1 MAEVGVFTLESLVN
15 GMYPSS
21 LDTFREYIQNS
32 CDAIDKARADKIL
45 AEDGGTVE
53 ITIDKDARRITIEDD
68 GTGISVLDFKSTLTN
83 IGYSDKSL
91 ETDRG
96 FRGIG
101 RLCGLAYCR
110 ELRFVSTAHGEGI
123 QSTVIFD
130 AAKLSKLFQE
140 NFYTKKKYTVKEALD
155 EIVSFDTVVADNDE
169 HFFRVELID
178 IVGTN
183 NSLLD
188 IEKVR
193 DYLSF
198 VAPVTYSPQLYYQE
212 LIYKHANE
220 LGFKITEYRIL
231 VNGEPVVKNYKTNVR
246 TYKDKDEIFGVDF
259 HDFRNDEEKLI
270 AWSWVGLSE
279 IKGVLSEDRS
289 SPDYKMRGVRLRA
302 GNIQIGNQEVFKN
315 LFKEGRGM
323 KYFIGEVHAVDKN
336 LIPNARRDYLEENPA
351 YKTLEAALIG
361 YFAELN
367 KIYRTASKIRSEY
380 TKIHAPAKA
389 MQEFQKQSSPY
400 QKSHKAEHTAKL
412 VKLNKAADSA
422 KKKIS
427 ELQQKAEQEPDSA
440 WSRVV
445 LRMIKNH
452 SDNNPPPSQPPQ
464 PPKETGQFPPSTWRR
479 EKRDLYFK
487 IRGVILDNPQLKG
500 TKLLD
505 KINEVLAQ

>member
-1 MAEVGVFTLESLVN
+1 
-15 GMYPSS
+15 
-21 LDTFREYIQNS
+21 
-32 CDAIDKARADKIL
+32 
-45 AEDGGTVE
+45 
-53 ITIDKDARRITIEDD
+53 
-68 GTGISVLDFKSTLTN
+68 
-83 IGYSDKSL
+83 
-91 ETDRG
+91 
-96 FRGIG
+96 
-101 RLCGLAYCR
+101 
-110 ELRFVSTAHGEGI
+110 
-123 QSTVIFD
+123 
-130 AAKLSKLFQE
+130 
-140 NFYTKKKYTVKEALD
+140 
-155 EIVSFDTVVADNDE
+155 
-169 HFFRVELID
+169 
-178 IVGTN
+178 
-183 NSLLD
+183 
-188 IEKVR
+188 
-193 DYLSF
+193 
-198 VAPVTYSPQLYYQE
+198 
-212 LIYKHANE
+212 
-220 LGFKITEYRIL
+220 
-231 VNGEPVVKNYKTNVR
+231 
-246 TYKDKDEIFGVDF
+246 YKDKDEIFGVDF

-452 SDNNPPPSQPPQ
+452 SHNNPPPQ
-464 PPKETGQFPPSTWRR
+464 STS
-479 EKRDLYFK
+479 
-487 IRGVILDNPQLKG
+487 
-500 TKLLD
+500 
-505 KINEVLAQ
+505 AAA